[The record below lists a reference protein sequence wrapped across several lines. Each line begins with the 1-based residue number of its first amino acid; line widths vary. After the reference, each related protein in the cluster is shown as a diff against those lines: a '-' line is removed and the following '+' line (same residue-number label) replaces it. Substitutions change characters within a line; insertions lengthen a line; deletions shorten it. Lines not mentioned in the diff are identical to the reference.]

1 MFSYV
6 ISFLLYSSKIK
17 MATTTDFDYL
27 YKVLLIG
34 DARVGKTSFLTRY
47 TKNVVNK
54 NPQPTIG
61 VEYSTKS
68 IILKNGSVVKAQIWD
83 TSGSERYKSITTA
96 HYRKSV
102 GALLFF
108 DLTDRT
114 SFENTISW
122 LKEIKD
128 HTEEG
133 IVVMLIGNKYDLVTD
148 NPSLRTVSREEAEK
162 FAKTYNLNYMET
174 SAKTGYNVKESFEFL
189 VETIYEELKKYQ
201 TDQEVFEKHVQLTLQ
216 QNPGM
221 NKQEKNNDCCS

>member
-1 MFSYV
+1 
-6 ISFLLYSSKIK
+6 

-68 IILKNGSVVKAQIWD
+68 IILKNGAVVKAQIWD

-114 SFENTISW
+114 SFENTVNW

-133 IVVMLIGNKYDLVTD
+133 IVVMLIGNKYDLVSESPAT
-148 NPSLRTVSREEAEK
+148 RTVSREEAEK
-162 FAKTYNLNYMET
+162 FAKQYNLNYMET
-174 SAKTGYNVKESFEFL
+174 SAKTGFNVKESFEFL
-189 VETIYEELKKYQ
+189 VETIHEELKKFQ
-201 TDQEVFEKHVQLTLQ
+201 NDQEAYEKRVMITLNPKPNLTNGGQ
-216 QNPGM
+216 QNNTG
-221 NKQEKNNDCCS
+221 CCS